1 MPVEERPPYQ
11 LPAAD
16 PTPLPAA
23 PSSFEGH
30 QGIPS
35 HNLKA
40 ALDAGPVVNE
50 AVDWGT
56 SYLGLSVEP
65 FSERAQAIL
74 QAPIPM
80 DDVEVKPDGIIYLP
94 EIKYRRILNAA
105 FGPGGWGL
113 APRGELHV
121 GDKIVTREFALVV
134 AGRFVALARGECGYF
149 GEDNIPNAVEGCK
162 SNALT
167 RCCKDLGIASE
178 LWDPRFIRRYI
189 KEYTRQIEVYYG
201 YGTNAKKKVITIRK
215 DDEVM
220 PPYRPIKPTTAIP
233 SSIPANM
240 ATTATKT
247 GITNPTSAK
256 PIATTTTPKPVNN
269 LNATVVKAAGYKP
282 TTNTTKKA

>member
-1 MPVEERPPYQ
+1 MFFFFFFPFLSLFSLLSIFSLIF
-11 LPAAD
+11 LPFAIEIAD
-16 PTPLPAA
+16 MKGKN
-23 PSSFEGH
+23 S
-30 QGIPS
+30 
-35 HNLKA
+35 
-40 ALDAGPVVNE
+40 
-50 AVDWGT
+50 
-56 SYLGLSVEP
+56 
-65 FSERAQAIL
+65 
-74 QAPIPM
+74 
-80 DDVEVKPDGIIYLP
+80 
-94 EIKYRRILNAA
+94 
-105 FGPGGWGL
+105 
-113 APRGELHV
+113 
-121 GDKIVTREFALVV
+121 
-134 AGRFVALARGECGYF
+134 FVALARGECGYF

-282 TTNTTKKA
+282 TTNTTKKAWIHIDRKY